1 MLQILRYLLPY
12 KGRMS
17 VGLTIKVLGT
27 VSELFIPWILAYM
40 IDTVVPLGKL
50 SLIIWWGVAMIV
62 IALFTVIANIMA
74 NRMAAGVARDAIER
88 IRHDL
93 FAKISYLSSAQV
105 DEVTIP
111 SLISRL
117 TTDSYNIHQML
128 GMMQRMGIRAPILLL
143 GGAVVTL
150 TLDPVL
156 ALVLMAVLPFITLV
170 VFSISRRGIPLYRGV
185 QKAIDEMVRI
195 VRECASGIRVIKALS
210 KVDYEKAH
218 FDAANRDVAEKNK
231 TASVTV
237 AMSGP
242 AMNFFL
248 NIGLTLVIVVGAI
261 RVNAGLSEA
270 GKILAFMTY
279 FTIILNAMMAITRI
293 FMMIS
298 KASASAGRICLVL
311 NQPRDLL
318 LEEDRGREE
327 TGAHIEFR
335 NVSFSYGDSA
345 ARQLK
350 NVSFSL
356 PRGGTLGI
364 IGETGSGKSTLI
376 QLLMRFYDA
385 SEGEILI
392 DGRNI
397 RTIPEE
403 ELHTMF
409 GVTFQKDVLFA
420 DTIRENISFGRDL
433 SDEAIEKAAEYA
445 QAKEFID
452 ALPDRY
458 EHMLTAKGTNLSG
471 GQKQRVLIARA
482 LAGNPEILILDD
494 ASSALDYRTDARLRT
509 AIREHFSATTTVMV
523 AQRISSVMHA
533 DVILV
538 LEKGEVIGL
547 GSHEELM
554 ASCESYREISQ
565 SQIGGG
571 RG

>member
-1 MLQILRYLLPY
+1 
-12 KGRMS
+12 MS
-17 VGLTIKVLGT
+17 VGLFIKVLGT

-40 IDTVVPLGKL
+40 IDTVVPLGEL
-50 SLIIWWGVAMIV
+50 SLIIWWGVAMV
-62 IALFTVIANIMA
+62 AIALFTVFANIIA

-93 FAKISYLSSAQV
+93 FEKISYLSSAQV
-105 DEVTIP
+105 DEFTIP

-117 TTDSYNIHQML
+117 TSDSYNIHQML
-128 GMMQRMGIRAPILLL
+128 GMMQRMGIRAPILLI

-156 ALVLMAVLPFITLV
+156 ALVLLAVLPFITLV
-170 VFSISRRGIPLYRGV
+170 VFSISRKGIPLYRGV

-195 VRECASGIRVIKALS
+195 VRECAGGIRVIKALS
-210 KVDYEKAH
+210 KVDYEKGH

-231 TASVTV
+231 NASVTV
-237 AMSGP
+237 ALSGP
-242 AMNFFL
+242 AMNFLL
-248 NIGLTLVIVVGAI
+248 NVGLTLVIVVGAI

-311 NQPRDLL
+311 N
-318 LEEDRGREE
+318 REE
-327 TGAHIEFR
+327 ELLVEESSGGEAKGGAHVEFR
-335 NVSFSYGDSA
+335 NVSFSYGASA
-345 ARQLK
+345 AQQLK

-376 QLLMRFYDA
+376 QLLLRFYDA
-385 SEGEILI
+385 TEGEILI
-392 DGRNI
+392 GGRNI
-397 RTIPEE
+397 RTIPNE

-420 DTIRENISFGRDL
+420 DTIRENIAFGRDL
-433 SDEAIEKAAEYA
+433 PAGAVEKAAEYA
-445 QAKEFID
+445 QAKEFIE
-452 ALPDRY
+452 ALPDGY
-458 EHMLTAKGTNLSG
+458 DHMLTAKGTNLSG

-523 AQRISSVMHA
+523 AQRISSVMYA

-538 LEKGEVIGL
+538 LEKGEVIGI
-547 GSHEELM
+547 GSHEELLE
-554 ASCESYREISQ
+554 SCEVYREISQ

-571 RG
+571 KR